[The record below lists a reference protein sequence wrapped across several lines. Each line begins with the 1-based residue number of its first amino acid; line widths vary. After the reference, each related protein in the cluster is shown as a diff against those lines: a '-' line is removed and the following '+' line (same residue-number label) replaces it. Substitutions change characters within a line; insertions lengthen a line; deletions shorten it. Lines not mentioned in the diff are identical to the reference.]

1 MEHPESMYQLGIPHS
16 FTVEE
21 TSWGPFVTSV
31 QGISASSK
39 DRTYWKLLSN
49 GQPLT
54 QGKAEDEKQ
63 PCRVRRLER
72 SRVSVC
78 ASGTRQGYE
87 SVLSRSRA

>member
-1 MEHPESMYQLGIPHS
+1 MYQLGIPHS

-78 ASGTRQGYE
+78 ASGARQGYE